1 MHLKTNKQK
10 LIDKWINDKINGSL
24 WNLQILF
31 VDLETM
37 LWPAEE
43 RIVFYF
49 LKIENNATL
58 KEGSRKMREGVN
70 EYILVFK
77 GCRLLFFKYM
87 EFVYGQVVL
96 TT

>member
-37 LWPAEE
+37 LWPGEE

-58 KEGSRKMREGVN
+58 KEGSRKMCEGVN